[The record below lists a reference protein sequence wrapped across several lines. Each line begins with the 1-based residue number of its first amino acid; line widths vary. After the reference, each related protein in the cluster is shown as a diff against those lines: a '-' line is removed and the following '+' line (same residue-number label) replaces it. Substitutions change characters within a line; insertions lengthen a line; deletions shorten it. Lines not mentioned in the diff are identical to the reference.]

1 MKFKLQTYV
10 RSVAVLLAL
19 TLLFS
24 LVFAALYYFH
34 AVSTSTFH
42 IMNWIGGIIAY
53 GVGGALLG
61 IGVNKKALFHALPV
75 AAVFYLLSLLLSGF
89 SLPALLENLSKA
101 LVYVAAAVIAFS
113 RTHKG

>member
-42 IMNWIGGIIAY
+42 ILNWIGGIIAY
-53 GVGGALLG
+53 GAGGALLG
-61 IGVNKKALFHALPV
+61 IGVNKKALFHAL
-75 AAVFYLLSLLLSGF
+75 AAAFYLLSLLLSGF

-101 LVYVAAAVIAFS
+101 LVYIAAAVIAFS

>member
-24 LVFAALYYFH
+24 LVFAA
-34 AVSTSTFH
+34 STFH
-42 IMNWIGGIIAY
+42 ILNWIGGIIAY
-53 GVGGALLG
+53 GAGGALLG

-75 AAVFYLLSLLLSGF
+75 AAAFYLLSLLLSGF

-101 LVYVAAAVIAFS
+101 LVYIAAAVIAFS

>member
-42 IMNWIGGIIAY
+42 ILNWIGGIIAY
-53 GVGGALLG
+53 GAGGALLG

-75 AAVFYLLSLLLSGF
+75 FFLLSLLLSGF

-101 LVYVAAAVIAFS
+101 LVYNAAAVIAFS

>member
-42 IMNWIGGIIAY
+42 ILNWIGGIIAY
-53 GVGGALLG
+53 GAGGALLG

-75 AAVFYLLSLLLSGF
+75 AAVFYLLSLLLSGL
-89 SLPALLENLSKA
+89 LPLCCLLAEA

>member
-1 MKFKLQTYV
+1 MKSKLQTYV
-10 RSVAVLLAL
+10 RSIAVLLAL

-42 IMNWIGGIIAY
+42 ILNWIGGIIAY
-53 GVGGALLG
+53 GA
-61 IGVNKKALFHALPV
+61 GVNKKALFHALPV
-75 AAVFYLLSLLLSGF
+75 AAVFFLLSLLLSGF

-101 LVYVAAAVIAFS
+101 LVYIAAAVIAFS

>member
-1 MKFKLQTYV
+1 MTTYEIQTTDLCAL
-10 RSVAVLLAL
+10 RSRTACAHIVILSCICCFI
-19 TLLFS
+19 LFS
-24 LVFAALYYFH
+24 CR
-34 AVSTSTFH
+34 
-42 IMNWIGGIIAY
+42 IGGIIAY
-53 GVGGALLG
+53 GAGGALLG

>member
-42 IMNWIGGIIAY
+42 ILNWIGGIIAY
-53 GVGGALLG
+53 GAGG
-61 IGVNKKALFHALPV
+61 
-75 AAVFYLLSLLLSGF
+75 
-89 SLPALLENLSKA
+89 
-101 LVYVAAAVIAFS
+101 
-113 RTHKG
+113 

>member
-42 IMNWIGGIIAY
+42 ILNWI
-53 GVGGALLG
+53 
-61 IGVNKKALFHALPV
+61 
-75 AAVFYLLSLLLSGF
+75 AVFFLLSLLLSGF

-101 LVYVAAAVIAFS
+101 LVYNAAAVIAFS

>member
-42 IMNWIGGIIAY
+42 ILNWIIAY
-53 GVGGALLG
+53 GAGGALLG

-75 AAVFYLLSLLLSGF
+75 AAAFYLLSLLLSGF

-101 LVYVAAAVIAFS
+101 LVYIAAAVIAFS

>member
-61 IGVNKKALFHALPV
+61 IGVNKKRCFMR
-75 AAVFYLLSLLLSGF
+75 FLLLLYF
-89 SLPALLENLSKA
+89 SAIPAAERLLFVCTA
-101 LVYVAAAVIAFS
+101 
-113 RTHKG
+113 

>member
-1 MKFKLQTYV
+1 MKSKLQTYV
-10 RSVAVLLAL
+10 RSIAVLLAL

-42 IMNWIGGIIAY
+42 ILNWIGGIIAY
-53 GVGGALLG
+53 GAGGALLG

-75 AAVFYLLSLLLSGF
+75 AAVFYLLSL
-89 SLPALLENLSKA
+89 PALLENLSKA

>member
-61 IGVNKKALFHALPV
+61 IGVNKKALLHALPV
-75 AAVFYLLSLLLSGF
+75 AVVFFLLSLLLSGF
-89 SLPALLENLSKA
+89 SLYALLENFSKA
-101 LVYVAAAVIAFS
+101 LVYIAAAVIAFS

>member
-42 IMNWIGGIIAY
+42 ILNWIGGIIAY
-53 GVGGALLG
+53 GAGGALLG
-61 IGVNKKALFHALPV
+61 IAYAQGINQSVCRNSP
-75 AAVFYLLSLLLSGF
+75 
-89 SLPALLENLSKA
+89 
-101 LVYVAAAVIAFS
+101 S
-113 RTHKG
+113 RRS